1 MKIIFDAEKAIQA
14 KQKCDT
20 EIAYVH
26 NKAIKTM
33 NRTLACKLFLVIAPI
48 FTAVIFIIYFI
59 FYSVL
64 TGCWVIDKLI
74 SENHW
79 SLIAVLATSFTVT
92 ELCALVLYFLFCAD
106 HWWDPDNY
114 PVVVKY
120 HKAIE
125 NKTVLSAE
133 YKWDYIHLVLEA
145 PTTHIVSE
153 VDICVSHLSRVLRSD
168 ITEVI
173 IDLHDEVISVPYMH
187 SETTWFFDC
196 PTPLQRTSCEDF
208 LSFHPLG
215 TEAARML
222 NSETERD

>member
-1 MKIIFDAEKAIQA
+1 MQIIFDAEKAIQA
-14 KQKCDT
+14 KHKCET
-20 EIAYVH
+20 EIASVH

-33 NRTLACKLFLVIAPI
+33 NRSLACKLFLVIAPI

-64 TGCWVIDKLI
+64 TGSWVIDKLI

-106 HWWDPDNY
+106 HWWNPDNY
-114 PVVVKY
+114 PVAVKY

-125 NKTVLSAE
+125 NKTVLDAE
-133 YKWDYIHLVLEA
+133 YKWGYIHLVLED

-153 VDICVSHLSRVLRSD
+153 VDISVGHLPRVLRSD

-187 SETTWFFDC
+187 SETT
-196 PTPLQRTSCEDF
+196 
-208 LSFHPLG
+208 
-215 TEAARML
+215 
-222 NSETERD
+222 